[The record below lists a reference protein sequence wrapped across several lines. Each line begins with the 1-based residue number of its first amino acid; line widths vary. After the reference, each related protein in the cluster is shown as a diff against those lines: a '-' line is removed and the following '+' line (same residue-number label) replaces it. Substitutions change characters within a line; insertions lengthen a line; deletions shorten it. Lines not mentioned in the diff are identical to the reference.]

1 MMVLNYGTPFQKK
14 LEKGNPYHAFEIKL
28 LLTQSKV
35 KPLVHSVI
43 YKLL

>member
-14 LEKGNPYHAFEIKL
+14 LEKGNPYAFEMKL
-28 LLTQSKV
+28 LLAHSKV